1 MIRLPNPVEKR
12 KAESTISLINV
23 VFLMLIFFLIAGQ
36 LSPPVDPE
44 VELVRTEQAP
54 PLPPPDALFVDAEG
68 ELRYRGKPISA
79 EAFMVQRRQDVARE
93 AAGGSAITGEAGGS
107 ASAPV
112 AATEETGAASA
123 PASGAVSRD
132 GPPVMLAADRALA
145 ADRLL
150 EVVDGLYRLGASKV
164 SLVTTGQDQETGQGT
179 DASASEV
186 SATDGGGAD
195 PRAIE
200 RPSEAGAGQ

>member
-107 ASAPV
+107 ASGPAAPV
-112 AATEETGAASA
+112 AATEETGAGKRSGFGSRKPRRSA
-123 PASGAVSRD
+123 RD
-132 GPPVMLAADRALA
+132 A
-145 ADRLL
+145 
-150 EVVDGLYRLGASKV
+150 
-164 SLVTTGQDQETGQGT
+164 
-179 DASASEV
+179 
-186 SATDGGGAD
+186 GGGSRPGGGSLARGRRWPLQARRLEGVTCD
-195 PRAIE
+195 HRAG
-200 RPSEAGAGQ
+200 SGNGAGDGRFGK